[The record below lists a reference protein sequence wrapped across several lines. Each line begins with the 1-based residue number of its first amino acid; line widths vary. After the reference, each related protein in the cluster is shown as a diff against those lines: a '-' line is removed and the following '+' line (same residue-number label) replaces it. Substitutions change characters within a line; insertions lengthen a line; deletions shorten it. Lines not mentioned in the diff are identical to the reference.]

1 MMAAKIL
8 IVEDQEA
15 NRVFLRD
22 LLRHQGYEVLEAADG
37 EEGIARA
44 KADQPDLI
52 LMDIQLPRLDG
63 VAALSRLR
71 ASPETAE
78 IRAIALTSFAMK
90 GDRERFFAVGFQDYL
105 TKPTHI
111 QTLLEAIRRIL
122 EE

>member
-1 MMAAKIL
+1 MSAKIL
-8 IVEDQEA
+8 IVEDNEA

-37 EEGIARA
+37 GEGVARA

-52 LMDIQLPRLDG
+52 LMDIQLPGLDG

-71 ASPETAE
+71 ALPETAS
-78 IRAIALTSFAMK
+78 IRAIALSSFAMK
-90 GDRERFFAVGFQDYL
+90 GDRERFLAAGFREYL
-105 TKPTHI
+105 TKPIHI
-111 QTLLEAIRRIL
+111 PVLLETIRRIL